1 VYKAK
6 TNVGLGVTLRF
17 KLSQHV
23 RDAELMKTLVEYL
36 DCGNYNSNSK
46 QDVGVFIVGRL
57 GDNLDKIIPFFDQYL
72 LQGTKALDF
81 ADFKRAAELIEN
93 KAHLT
98 PEGLEEIR
106 KIKMGMNSKRELNF

>member
-1 VYKAK
+1 
-6 TNVGLGVTLRF
+6 
-17 KLSQHV
+17 
-23 RDAELMKTLVEYL
+23 
-36 DCGNYNSNSK
+36 
-46 QDVGVFIVGRL
+46 
-57 GDNLDKIIPFFDQYL
+57 L